1 MEISLENIVNRAIKL
16 GADEVHVTYV
26 ESRGYSVSINIG
38 EISDVVWRHNR
49 GLELIVIKDKRIGV
63 ATTNDLSSSSVD
75 DLVKRALNMASSSPE
90 NPWWSK
96 LPEPKPYPD
105 VSGTFDKRI
114 DELSPEEVIEIAG
127 TAMREIP
134 SYDKRVSLR
143 SGVINSSV
151 SKRIIANSNGIYG
164 EDEGTFISMAFIVL
178 AKEKEK
184 VGSFA
189 IGHRESRSL
198 DVDVRE
204 LSREAAEKALA
215 SLNARPV
222 KSFKGSL
229 IMGYDVAM
237 QFFATVVVAMCGD
250 NIWKGRSPLANKK
263 GEVIA
268 VENLTIIDDGVMP
281 GGYGSSK
288 FDAEGSPRRRTALIE
303 RGELKSFLHNT
314 YTANILNE
322 EATGN
327 ASSLLSVGPS
337 NIDIKPGDYTFEEL
351 IEDVKE
357 GILIERFSG
366 HMRFEDGLLSGV
378 AKQAFKIEN
387 GKIVYP
393 VKECMIFGNV
403 YQMLRQ
409 ISGMTKERRNCYF
422 VVTPMVRVENVTV
435 VSK

>member
-1 MEISLENIVNRAIKL
+1 MGISLEEIVNMAVKS
-16 GADEVHVTYV
+16 GADEAHVTYV
-26 ESRGYSVSINIG
+26 ESRGYSVAINIG
-38 EISDVVWRHNR
+38 EISDVIWRHSR
-49 GLELIVIKDKRIGV
+49 VLELIVIKDKKIGV
-63 ATTNDLSSSSVD
+63 ATTNDLSTSSID
-75 DLVKRALNMASSSPE
+75 DLIKRALNMANSSPK
-90 NPWWSK
+90 NPWWSR
-96 LPEPKPYPD
+96 LPEPKPYPE
-105 VSGTFDKRI
+105 VSGTYDKRI
-114 DELSPEEVIEIAG
+114 EELRPEEIIEIAG
-127 TAMREIP
+127 TAMKEIS

-143 SGVINSSV
+143 SGVINSSI
-151 SKRIIANSNGIYG
+151 SKRIIANSNGVYG
-164 EDEGTFISMAFIVL
+164 EDKGTSISMAFVVL

-189 IGHRESRSL
+189 IGHRESRNL
-198 DVDVRE
+198 DIDIQE
-204 LSREAAEKALA
+204 LSREVTEKALT

-237 QFFATVVVAMCGD
+237 QFFATVVAAMCGD

-268 VENLTIIDDGVMP
+268 VENLTIIDDGIMP
-281 GGYGSSK
+281 AGYSSSK
-288 FDAEGSPRRRTALIE
+288 FDAEGSPRRRTVLIE

-357 GILIERFSG
+357 GILVERFSG

-387 GKIVYP
+387 GKITYP

-403 YQMLRQ
+403 YQMLKQ

-422 VVTPMVRVENVTV
+422 VVTPMVKVENITV
-435 VSK
+435 VSR